1 MKSTPFME
9 IDDKGRERERE
20 CTKILKA
27 LGERLR
33 FRHGQWTKRE
43 QH

>member
-20 CTKILKA
+20 RVYKDIESF
-27 LGERLR
+27 G
-33 FRHGQWTKRE
+33 RE
-43 QH
+43 IEV